1 MAANLTPQYLEAE
14 ADYKKAQTAEERLA
28 CLKKMYSLLPKHKA
42 SEKLQAD
49 LKTKIS
55 EAKDEVE
62 RDKKHPKKTGV
73 SYKILKQ
80 GAGQYVILGAPNVG
94 KSRLLTRLTRASPE
108 VAPYPFTTHEPHA
121 GMMDWEDVRVQLIDT
136 PPITADYLEGY
147 LPGMIQSADAALLLV
162 DLGDDDGPFA
172 AETVIERLAKTKT
185 HLVGDPNNKEASEA
199 ERGRG
204 GEQTS
209 QLAPSPLPPLAHSQ
223 AQPAAFKTKSLV
235 VGNKVD
241 LPGAA
246 DRLEI
251 VRELFGG
258 RFPIHVIS
266 AEHGAGLEDLRS
278 TIYRFLNVIRVYT
291 KQPGKPADL
300 TSPFTCPI
308 GSTLVEMAA
317 LVHRDF
323 TQGLKSARIWG
334 TGVYDGQSV
343 KRDHVLHDKD
353 IVELHL

>member
-55 EAKDEVE
+55 EAKEALDRE
-62 RDKKHPKKTGV
+62 KKSPKKTGV
-73 SYKILKQ
+73 SYKIPGQ

-108 VAPYPFTTHEPHA
+108 VAPYPFSTHEPHA

-147 LPGMIQSADAALLLV
+147 LPGMIQSADAAILML
-162 DLGDDDGPFA
+162 DLGDDDGPFV
-172 AETVIERLAKTKT
+172 AETVIERLTKSKTF
-185 HLVGDPNNKEASEA
+185 LVRRGTGKSTEQRA
-199 ERGRG
+199 ES
-204 GEQTS
+204 GEPEK
-209 QLAPSPLPPLAHSQ
+209 LAGSPLPTLDSTLSNGT
-223 AQPAAFKTKSLV
+223 KTLLV
-235 VGNKVD
+235 CNKTD
-241 LPGAA
+241 LPGAS

-251 VRELFGG
+251 VREMFGA
-258 RFPIHVIS
+258 RLPIQVIA
-266 AEHGAGLEDLRS
+266 AEHGTGLEELRNA
-278 TIYRFLNVIRVYT
+278 IYKYLDVIRVYT
-291 KQPGKPADL
+291 KQPGKPPDL
-300 TSPFTCPI
+300 SSPFTCPV

-323 TQGLKSARIWG
+323 VTSLKSARIWG
-334 TGVYDGQSV
+334 TGVYDGQSIG
-343 KRDHVLHDKD
+343 REHVLYDKD